1 MIREGK
7 RCGSVKDNDDILEL
21 VDEEITR
28 HGVKVQSEE
37 LSPLGEEPANYTNPK
52 PTCPTFPMATSAVS
66 VLAVIDANGYVIP
79 IFTARDLLREF
90 KAVWRAAQF

>member
-1 MIREGK
+1 M
-7 RCGSVKDNDDILEL
+7 KDNDDILEL
-21 VDEEITR
+21 VDDAIIR
-28 HGVKVQSEE
+28 QGVEGQTEE

-52 PTCPTFPMATSAVS
+52 PAYPTLPMATSAVS
-66 VLAVIDANGYVIP
+66 VLAVIDANGYVVP